1 MLLKRCDDYNITL
14 NPAKCQFA
22 EEKVDFCGFTVS
34 SDGYTVD
41 DKKLRVVKDFP
52 QPSNIT
58 DLRSF
63 LGLVNQLGSFSTEI
77 ATAAE
82 PLRQLLKPRNAW
94 LWTLAHTAA
103 FEVKEALMS
112 PPILDY
118 YNPTRRTVL
127 ETDASRLGGLGF
139 CLRQQDEQGRW
150 RLIQCGSRFL
160 SDTETRY
167 AVIELELLALV
178 WACKKADVYLKGMQ
192 SFEVLL
198 DNRPLIPVLNSKT
211 LAEIENPRLQ
221 RLREKLIPYNFVTS
235 WIQGK
240 LHSIPDALSRAPVEM
255 PTADDEEAERDVDLR
270 VQIMLS
276 RLVSDVDEDGVSP
289 FKDAPLDEV
298 KAAAAKDPEILALKN
313 AITHGFTDHRQQL
326 NPTVQPYWGCRDRLT
341 IDDNLVLC
349 GQRLVIPRS
358 LRRPT
363 LERLHSSHQGIERTK
378 QRARQVVYWPQLDKQ
393 IADLVGAC
401 GICQRHLPSLPKEP
415 LMPEPMPSRVF
426 QAVSA
431 DYFSWAGRT
440 YLVYVDRLS
449 G

>member
-1 MLLKRCDDYNITL
+1 MLAWDDDYATHVRHVWMLLKRCDDYNITL

-41 DKKLRVVKDFP
+41 DKKLRAVKDFL

-63 LGLVNQLGSFSTEI
+63 MGLVNQLGSFSTEI

-103 FEVKEALMS
+103 FEKVKEALMS

-198 DNRPLIPVLNSKT
+198 DHRPLIPVLNSKT

-270 VQIMLS
+270 VQSMLS

-289 FKDAPLDEV
+289 FKDAALDEV
-298 KAAAAKDPEILALKN
+298 KAAAAKDPEILALKKR
-313 AITHGFTDHRQQL
+313 DH
-326 NPTVQPYWGCRDRLT
+326 TW
-341 IDDNLVLC
+341 
-349 GQRLVIPRS
+349 IP
-358 LRRPT
+358 
-363 LERLHSSHQGIERTK
+363 
-378 QRARQVVYWPQLDKQ
+378 
-393 IADLVGAC
+393 
-401 GICQRHLPSLPKEP
+401 
-415 LMPEPMPSRVF
+415 
-426 QAVSA
+426 
-431 DYFSWAGRT
+431 
-440 YLVYVDRLS
+440 
-449 G
+449 